1 MIEIVC
7 TNNNVR
13 KCIPSGMSLKEL
25 AEEINVQLTYPIL
38 GAKVNNE
45 LKSLNYELYKNKVIT
60 FVDATDSAGYG
71 MYERSLCF
79 LLYKAVKDV
88 YAEEDIIIKHSIS
101 GGKFCEFENPNF
113 DVTDEVVQNLKKRML
128 QLVADDIP
136 FIRGYLLTD
145 EALSLYVQNKMYDK
159 EKLLKNRASFYT
171 SVYEL
176 DKTINY
182 FFGCLVP
189 STGYLKYFDIVKYEN
204 GILLSTPSRRF
215 PNKLSPVKKSP
226 KLFNV
231 FKEHKEWV
239 KIIGSPYVGDLNE
252 KILQGKS
259 TEVILLSEALHEK
272 KLATIADEIK
282 HRDEVKI
289 VLISGPSSSGK
300 TTSCR
305 RLSVQLGVLGFQPV
319 QLSVDN
325 YFVEREQTPLDENGN
340 YDFEHIN
347 ALDLDLFNQHL
358 QDLIAGKEIEVPTFD
373 FVQGKKIWKGNKLQ
387 MNEKS
392 ILVVEGIHCLNPLL
406 TQSIDSS
413 KKYKVF
419 VSALTSLAIDKHNPI
434 HSSDNRLIRRIVR
447 DFNYRGYSAE
457 DTISRWASV
466 RNGEEKWIFPF
477 QENADAMFNS
487 AMLCELNLLKKHA
500 MPIINRVA
508 ECSSEYTEVRRLKK
522 MLGYFVGID
531 DENVPHYSIL
541 REFFGGSIFSY

>member
-1 MIEIVC
+1 MIEIIC

-13 KCIPSGMSLKEL
+13 KCIPSGMSLQEL
-25 AEEINVQLTYPIL
+25 AEDLNVRLNHPIL
-38 GAKVNNE
+38 GAKVNNQ
-45 LKSLNYELYKNKVIT
+45 LKSLNYEVYNNKVIT
-60 FVDATDSAGYG
+60 FIDATDAAGYG

-79 LLYKAVKDV
+79 LLYKAVKDL
-88 YAEEDIIIKHSIS
+88 YPKEDIEIKHSIS

-113 DVTDEVVQNLKKRML
+113 EVTDAVVQNIKKRMM
-128 QLVADDIP
+128 QLVADNIP
-136 FIRGYLLTD
+136 FIRENVLTE
-145 EALSLYVQNKMYDK
+145 EALSLYSQKGMTDK
-159 EKLLKNRASFYT
+159 EKLLKNRKVFYT

-189 STGYLKYFDIVKYEN
+189 TTGYLKTFDVVKYEN
-204 GILLSTPSRRF
+204 GLLLSTPSRHV

-252 KILQGKS
+252 QLLKGKA

-272 KLATIADEIK
+272 KLVTIADEIK
-282 HRDEVKI
+282 SREGVKI

-340 YDFEHIN
+340 YDFEHVN
-347 ALDLDLFNQHL
+347 ALDLDLFNSHL
-358 QDLIAGKEIEVPTFD
+358 QDLIAGKEIDMPTFD
-373 FVQGKKIWKGNKLQ
+373 FVQGKKVWKGNKLR

-392 ILVVEGIHCLNPLL
+392 LLVVEGIHCLNPLL
-406 TQSIDSS
+406 TQSVDNS
-413 KKYKVF
+413 KTYKVF

-447 DFNYRGYSAE
+447 DYNYRGYSAE
-457 DTISRWASV
+457 DTISRWPSV

-487 AMLCELNLLKKHA
+487 AMLCELSLLKKHA
-500 MPIINRVA
+500 VPIINKVP
-508 ECSSEYTEVRRLKK
+508 ECSSEYTEAHRLRK
-522 MLGYFVGID
+522 LLSYFVGIE